1 MLNKKGFTLLE
12 LIIVLFLITLIVGLS
27 TIFFANLL
35 PSSKFNSTVRDV
47 TSTIRHA
54 RTLAQIHGKKQIV
67 KLDLDSKKYGIEGY
81 SMKNFPTDI
90 QIKIVDPLAGEISEG
105 KYQFIVHSVSIEG
118 GTIVLWN
125 NKKAVNIQMDPI
137 AGSIVM
143 KAESS

>member
-12 LIIVLFLITLIVGLS
+12 LIIVLFLITLIFGLS

-35 PSSKFNSTVRDV
+35 PSSRFNSTVRDV

-67 KLDLDSKKYGIEGY
+67 TLDLDSKKYGIEGY
-81 SMKNFPTDI
+81 KMKDFPTDI
-90 QIKIVDPLAGEISEG
+90 QIKIIDPLAGEIFEG

-125 NKKAVNIQMDPI
+125 NKKTVNIHMDPI
-137 AGSIVM
+137 IGSIVM
-143 KAESS
+143 KAESP